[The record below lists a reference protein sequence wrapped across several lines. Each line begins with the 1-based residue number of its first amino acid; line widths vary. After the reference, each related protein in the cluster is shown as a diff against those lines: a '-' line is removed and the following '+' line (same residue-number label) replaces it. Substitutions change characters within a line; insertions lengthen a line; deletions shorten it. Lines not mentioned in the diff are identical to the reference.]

1 MRIIKYNAIVKKT
14 QIYNTHLCKD
24 TNYINSVYVA
34 YARPDPAMLNLSG

>member
-24 TNYINSVYVA
+24 TNYINTVYVA